1 MSSGSKQWYG
11 WPGEPMGPAL
21 PAEFGEEERQT
32 EGGRGGFGL
41 GAGPTGSSLR
51 SGNDM
56 AITWGEVYEHRRLR
70 MVRALVMLAVALA
83 IFAGA
88 CWLVAA
94 RGHRTNGQAVHACA
108 EGRR

>member
-1 MSSGSKQWYG
+1 
-11 WPGEPMGPAL
+11 
-21 PAEFGEEERQT
+21 
-32 EGGRGGFGL
+32 
-41 GAGPTGSSLR
+41 
-51 SGNDM
+51 M